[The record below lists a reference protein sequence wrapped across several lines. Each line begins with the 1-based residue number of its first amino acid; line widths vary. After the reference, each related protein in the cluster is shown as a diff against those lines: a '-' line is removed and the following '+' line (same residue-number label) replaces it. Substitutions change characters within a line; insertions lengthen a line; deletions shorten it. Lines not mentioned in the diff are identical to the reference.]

1 MSKRQLYVTTRTSTS
16 RQLKIKTIEA
26 VSILKFE
33 AVFLFELISN
43 KISGSVAEVLI
54 HYFQIFKSLKIKI

>member
-1 MSKRQLYVTTRTSTS
+1 MV
-16 RQLKIKTIEA
+16 KINITCKTFSEA

-43 KISGSVAEVLI
+43 KISA
-54 HYFQIFKSLKIKI
+54 F